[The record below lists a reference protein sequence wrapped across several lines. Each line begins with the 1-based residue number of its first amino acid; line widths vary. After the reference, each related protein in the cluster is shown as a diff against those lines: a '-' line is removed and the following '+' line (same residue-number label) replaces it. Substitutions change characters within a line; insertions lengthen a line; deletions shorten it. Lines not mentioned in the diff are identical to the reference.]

1 MNPPAMPPMRIAT
14 KASTRAPTDG
24 SADAAADTGG
34 VVGVGE
40 DIGAIVRAE
49 AGGARTGEGLLAP
62 TVGSVKPLVIL
73 PTYNEAEN
81 ILEVLERIKQALP
94 QADVLVVDDGSP
106 DGTADLAEGWGA
118 DNGGHVNLLRRGA
131 KAGLGSAYRAGF
143 AYGLA
148 NGYEALIEM
157 DSDLQHDPAALPSLL
172 NAVESGADLAIGSRY
187 VPGGHIPDW
196 PRYREWLSRGGN
208 RYAALVL
215 RLQVRD
221 ATAGFRCFAAPMLSR
236 IPLDLVTADGYGF
249 QIEMAYNVARR
260 GGRIVEVPITF
271 NDRERGTSKMSSRI
285 VVEALLLVT
294 WWAIRDRILRRP
306 IAPDAS

>member
-1 MNPPAMPPMRIAT
+1 MGLREMPC
-14 KASTRAPTDG
+14 
-24 SADAAADTGG
+24 TGG
-34 VVGVGE
+34 GPSPRTVGV
-40 DIGAIVRAE
+40 
-49 AGGARTGEGLLAP
+49 
-62 TVGSVKPLVIL
+62 VKPLVIL

-81 ILEVLERIKQALP
+81 IVEVLQRIQSALP

-106 DGTADLAEGWGA
+106 DGTGDLADQWGG
-118 DNGGHVNLLRRGA
+118 DNGGHVSVLRRGA

-148 NGYEALIEM
+148 KGYDALIEM
-157 DSDLQHDPAALPSLL
+157 DSDLQHDPAALPSLV

-187 VPGGHIPDW
+187 VPGGRIPDW
-196 PRYREWLSRGGN
+196 PRHREWLSRGGN
-208 RYAALVL
+208 RYAAIVL

-221 ATAGFRCFAAPMLSR
+221 ATAGFRCYAAPMLSR

-249 QIEMAYNVARR
+249 QIEMAYNIARR
-260 GGRIVEVPITF
+260 DGRIVEVPITF

-294 WWAIRDRILRRP
+294 WWAIRDRIFRRP
-306 IAPDAS
+306 LPSDAN